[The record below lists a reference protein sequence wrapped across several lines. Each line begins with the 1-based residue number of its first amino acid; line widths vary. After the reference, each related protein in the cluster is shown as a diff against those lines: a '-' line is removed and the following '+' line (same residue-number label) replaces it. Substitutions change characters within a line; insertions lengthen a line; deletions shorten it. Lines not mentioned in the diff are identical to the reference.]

1 MALLQ
6 KGWAVFVDPGVR
18 GLLLFMIPLCAVV
31 LGLFAFRAS
40 RKLMGFVAI
49 AEAIFRGYD
58 WPDVENIDLR
68 KTSKEH
74 RGENRLPNF
83 AGLYFRYK

>member
-1 MALLQ
+1 MCEAFCFYLFPPVQLF
-6 KGWAVFVDPGVR
+6 WVF
-18 GLLLFMIPLCAVV
+18 FE
-31 LGLFAFRAS
+31 FRAS

-49 AEAIFRGYD
+49 AEAIFKGYN

-74 RGENRLPNF
+74 RRENRLPNF
-83 AGLYFRYK
+83 GNLYFRYK